1 MLVKTQCKEGGIT
14 GLCVGANNV
23 RRYFPRDALTIE
35 LLLDHLEIA
44 CGLKPEFWEGQAEI
58 YDPRLCAWLELK
70 NPGRRLGQKEMPLA
84 MIPAGKNA
92 FRLQL
97 IGQGC
102 PKPAGR
108 AAWTGKLR
116 APDSLT

>member
-1 MLVKTQCKEGGIT
+1 MAETAGWRERAVLMVVKTQCKEGGVT
-14 GLCVGANNV
+14 GLSVGADNA
-23 RRYFPRDALTIE
+23 RRYFPKGEMTVD

-44 CGLKPEFWEGQAEI
+44 CGLEPEFWEGQAEI

-70 NPGRRLGQKEMPLA
+70 NPSRRPGRNEMPLA

-97 IGQGC
+97 IGHGHV
-102 PKPAGR
+102 KPA
-108 AAWTGKLR
+108 A
-116 APDSLT
+116 

>member
-1 MLVKTQCKEGGIT
+1 MDRKAIQMLVKTQCKEGGIT
-14 GLCVGANNV
+14 SLRVGADNAK
-23 RRYFPRDALTIE
+23 RYFPRGETTVD

-44 CGLKPEFWEGQAEI
+44 CGLEPEFWEGEAEI

-70 NPGRRLGQKEMPLA
+70 NPSRRLGQKEIPLA

-97 IGQGC
+97 IGQRRS
-102 PKPAGR
+102 KPAGET
-108 AAWTGKLR
+108 A
-116 APDSLT
+116 